1 MAKKPKV
8 KHTFEFIGGL
18 VLEDVK
24 YVEMEES
31 LKQFNRLW
39 IEVFQGKTLIVKSKG
54 FLLDVNGLNAK
65 IVRNEDFEK
74 PQELHTK
81 EDHVYQFTKYATMK
95 QPVEGKQYYYLDE
108 IAPGQLR
115 VVHTDCFFGDID
127 HTQLKGYSLRSEDV

>member
-54 FLLDVNGLNAK
+54 FLLDVNGGIAE
-65 IVRNEDFEK
+65 IIRNEDFEK

-81 EDHVYQFTKYATMK
+81 DGRVYQFSKYATMK

-115 VVHTDCFFGDID
+115 IVHTDCFFNGLEHI
-127 HTQLKGYSLRSEDV
+127 QLKGYSLRSEDV

>member
-8 KHTFEFIGGL
+8 KHTFEFVGGL

-54 FLLDVNGLNAK
+54 FLLDVNGVNAE
-65 IVRNEDFEK
+65 IVRNDDLEL
-74 PQELHTK
+74 PQELHVK
-81 EDHVYQFTKYATMK
+81 EDLVYRFTKYATMK

-115 VVHTDCFFGDID
+115 VVHTDCFFNGLE
-127 HTQLKGYSLRSEDV
+127 HTQLKGYSLRSENV